1 MDELDKMLE
10 EGAPLYI
17 QRASKRPIMIPSSL
31 ITNTQLSRHLLGVY
45 VSLLYMYDRGIEDI
59 RLVGMEEKRFQTNV
73 QELIELGYI
82 EKQPD
87 GTLKLMEV
95 C

>member
-10 EGAPLYI
+10 EGAPFII
-17 QRASKRPIMIPSSL
+17 QRASNRPTLVPSSL
-31 ITNTQLSRHLLGVY
+31 IANTDISRHLLGVY

-59 RLVGMEEKRFQTNV
+59 RTVGMEEKRFDSNV
-73 QELIELGYI
+73 QELIELGLI
-82 EKQPD
+82 KKQED

>member
-1 MDELDKMLE
+1 MDELEKMLE
-10 EGAPLYI
+10 EGAPFII
-17 QRASKRPIMIPSSL
+17 QRASNKPIMVPSSI
-31 ITNTQLSRHLLGVY
+31 ITNTNISRHLLGVY
-45 VSLLYMYDRGIEDI
+45 VSLLYMYDRGVEDI
-59 RLVGMEEKRFQTNV
+59 RTVGMEEKRFNTNIE
-73 QELIELGYI
+73 ELVELGLI